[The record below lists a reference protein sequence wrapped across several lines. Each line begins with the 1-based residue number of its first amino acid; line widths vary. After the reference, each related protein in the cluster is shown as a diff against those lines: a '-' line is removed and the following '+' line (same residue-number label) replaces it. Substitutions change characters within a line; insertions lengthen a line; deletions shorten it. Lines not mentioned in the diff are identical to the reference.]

1 MPTLPNVHVLPDSH
15 WLSHL
20 QLKMRDRSAD
30 LATFTHHANQVIR
43 LLLQNAAQLLPYTN
57 DAVTTP
63 IGDRFSGNVL
73 TRKICGVSVIR
84 AGESMEAE
92 FRSMF
97 PDQPIG
103 KILIQRDKE
112 SKLPHYFYS
121 HFPQGIAGM
130 SVMLFEPMLAT
141 GGSLLKAIDVL
152 KESGVAVENIIVVN
166 VLASP
171 YGLQRLT
178 ETWPELKI
186 VTSSVETGM
195 TESAFMR
202 PGIGDFG
209 DRYFGTYPGASHE

>member
-1 MPTLPNVHVLPDSH
+1 MPTLPNVHVLPHSD
-15 WLSHL
+15 WLSYSHL
-20 QLKMRDRSAD
+20 RMRDRMAN
-30 LATFTHHANQVIR
+30 LAVFTHHANQVIR
-43 LLLQNAAQLLPYTN
+43 LLLQNAAQFLPYTN

-63 IGDRFSGNVL
+63 IGDLFAGKAL
-73 TRKICGVSVIR
+73 TRSICGVSVIR

-97 PDQPIG
+97 PNQPIG

-112 SKLPHYFYS
+112 SKLPH
-121 HFPQGIAGM
+121 FPPGIAGM

-152 KESGVAVENIIVVN
+152 KESGVAIENIIVVN

-171 YGLQRLT
+171 FGIQRLA
-178 ETWPELKI
+178 ETWPSLTI
-186 VTSSVETGM
+186 MTSSIETGM

-209 DRYFGTYPGASHE
+209 DRYFGTYPGVYHE